1 MSVQDNTERV
11 LKSLHIMVAK
21 GQMYEKDAS
30 CIVVE
35 KEKILNLLKELNQ
48 CMAAMME
55 QYELTRQSK
64 DKAERELR
72 KRGDEIVMDASRKA
86 EDIYAASVMYTDE
99 ALNSIQEIMQKTND
113 SVRELYQEMDKRLEE
128 QKRIVRENQLEL
140 TSQLQDLS
148 DTDKYLKLIEERNR
162 RIQREQEEKEGKLQ
176 KRDTKNGQKKTPSI
190 YANRQTE
197 IKINPAYFEKAGI
210 LVTEDIPEAI
220 EPESYYEEPLP
231 KEAPE
236 IKVNLDA
243 EYFRWKNENKGK

>member
-11 LKSLHIMVAK
+11 LKSLHVMIAK

-30 CIVVE
+30 RIVVE
-35 KEKILNLLKELNQ
+35 KDKILNLLLELNQ
-48 CMAAMME
+48 CMAAMMD
-55 QYELTRQSK
+55 QYELTKQSK

-72 KRGDEIVMDASRKA
+72 KRGEEIVMDASRKA

-113 SVRELYQEMDKRLEE
+113 SVRELYKEMDRKLEE
-128 QKRIVRENQLEL
+128 QKRIVRTNQSEL

-162 RIQREQEEKEGKLQ
+162 QIQREKDEKEGKLP
-176 KRDTKNGQKKTPSI
+176 KKDLKNGSKKTPSI

-210 LVTEDIPEAI
+210 DLPLVEDLSSEPEA
-220 EPESYYEEPLP
+220 EAYYDDELP
-231 KEAPE
+231 KETPE

-243 EYFRWKNENKGK
+243 EYFRWKNQNK